1 MTITSEFDVQDH
13 VYTLINNK
21 PVECIVRKVEF
32 PTLMFPPN
40 EKGEDWRII
49 YTLVTKEEED
59 DRRKSGRSI
68 LESNYEFTRKAEEV
82 AKSPKAL
89 LMRMIEKYQ
98 PKK

>member
-13 VYTLINNK
+13 VYTLISNK

-32 PTLMFPPN
+32 PTLMFPPD
-40 EKGEDWRII
+40 EKEDWRIM

-59 DRRKSGRSI
+59 DRRKSGRPI
-68 LESNYEFTRKAEEV
+68 LENNYEFTRKAEEV

-89 LMRMIEKYQ
+89 LMRMIKKYE